1 MLNIYNY
8 HTHPEKLIK
17 ATHIIE
23 QDGGLFV
30 GNFFGDTI
38 ILSKKSM
45 QHDKLSWDDAKE
57 YCDDLGDGW
66 QLPPVKII
74 NYIFEQSPKFVHFE
88 DYNMDADVYWTSNES
103 ADYATV
109 ITKYGHKQLT
119 VKTHRWAVRP
129 VKVL

>member
-17 ATHIIE
+17 ATHIME

-45 QHDKLSWDDAKE
+45 EPEKLSWDDGKE

-66 QLPPVKII
+66 QLPPVNIM
-74 NYIFEQSPKFVHFE
+74 NYILEQSTKFVHFE
-88 DYNMDADVYWTSNES
+88 DYIMDADVYWTSRES

-109 ITKYGHKQLT
+109 ITASGHKQLT
-119 VKTHRWAVRP
+119 VKTHKWTVRP